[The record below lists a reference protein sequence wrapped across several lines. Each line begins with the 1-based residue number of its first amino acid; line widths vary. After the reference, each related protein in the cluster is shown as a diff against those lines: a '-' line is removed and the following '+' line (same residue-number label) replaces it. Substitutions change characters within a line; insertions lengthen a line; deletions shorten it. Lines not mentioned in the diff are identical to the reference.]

1 MIGAEAHQADAPG
14 PGGRDGPGTG
24 VPGAGVPDTGVPPPR
39 PRPVGEMSFA
49 EASAE
54 LDGIVARFEQGEVD
68 VDQLVRHLERATA
81 IVEELDRR
89 IRGTRAQ
96 VEALVPRLAALAEP
110 RDPGSPSADGPDA
123 SPPSAGAPRH

>member
-14 PGGRDGPGTG
+14 PGGSDEPGTG
-24 VPGAGVPDTGVPPPR
+24 VPGAR
-39 PRPVGEMSFA
+39 SRPVGELSFA

-54 LDGIVARFEQGEVD
+54 LDGIVARFERGEVD

-110 RDPGSPSADGPDA
+110 REGGSPPADGPDA
-123 SPPSAGAPRH
+123 SPPTADMPRH